1 MDAMRH
7 LFSPNDGACIAIEQ
21 QNDIGML
28 LL

>member
-21 QNDIGML
+21 QKDIGML